1 MHDARLV
8 PSSFDQNDPSL
19 SAERLP
25 INWRWQTVEDTLRT
39 LGAVGVMMRLPLFWQ
54 LEIPLFEACQRAGA
68 FIFVADRAN
77 LPLSAEALE
86 KAEIGCV
93 VTDAQDALVF
103 SAYLR
108 EKKREQPRGWF
119 IIHAGIS
126 GLSDLSPLGDAPGA
140 QEVHRSPGK
149 LLLYQCD
156 ALRTL
161 QRPHFHISE
170 EAGGPVP
177 ENAAQG
183 GTCVCGRT
191 VVMPPAPAY

>member
-1 MHDARLV
+1 MRLV
-8 PSSFDQNDPSL
+8 PSSFDPHDPSL

-25 INWRWQTVEDTLRT
+25 IDWRWQTVEGTLRA
-39 LGAVGVMMRLPLFWQ
+39 LGAVGAMMRLPLFWQ

-93 VTDAQDALVF
+93 VTDAQDALAF
-103 SAYLR
+103 STYLR

-119 IIHAGIS
+119 IIHAGMG

-161 QRPHFHISE
+161 QRPYFHVSE
-170 EAGGPVP
+170 ETGP
-177 ENAAQG
+177 AAAEGLLQKG
-183 GTCVCGRT
+183 ACTCGRT
-191 VVMPPAPAY
+191 IVQPASTH